1 MIANAELSLSDLWRR
16 QIGRRHCHR
25 DPRPLAAL
33 GYLTNGPV
41 VEDLIEIDKLV
52 LVVVHDETATRG
64 NTLTYVAGYSGCSIP
79 WGIRW
84 GGAEN
89 SLFLKNLLLQPM
101 AGARGQR
108 LDTASESLLRLTL
121 QLDRDMERHLFYG
134 RRCKGSS
141 LRLPKLWGGL
151 RSADAAHIEPGGPE
165 LADYCTR
172 TGRSANDALAF
183 IQRNYFGLVLFP
195 LAWVSSAWQ
204 HAATIFADLRR
215 FPLHQVFP
223 IANLL
228 EDLIGFQGAAEYDFH
243 SNRFRSTSVQPHV
256 AAPAVA

>member
-1 MIANAELSLSDLWRR
+1 MIADAEPSLSDLWRR
-16 QIGRRHCHR
+16 QIGRRHRHR

-52 LVVVHDETATRG
+52 LVVVHDETAARG
-64 NTLTYVAGYSGCSIP
+64 NTMTRVAGYSGCPIP
-79 WGIRW
+79 WGVCW
-84 GGAEN
+84 GGEEN
-89 SLFLKNLLLQPM
+89 SRFLKNLLLQPM

-121 QLDRDMERHLFYG
+121 QLDRDIEQYLFYG
-134 RRCKGSS
+134 RRCKGSQF
-141 LRLPKLWGGL
+141 RLPKLWAGFRPGDTT
-151 RSADAAHIEPGGPE
+151 RIEPGGPE

-172 TGRSANDALAF
+172 TGRSASDALAST
-183 IQRNYFGLVLFP
+183 QRNYFGLVLLP

-215 FPLHQVFP
+215 FSLRQVFP
-223 IANLL
+223 IANLP
-228 EDLIGFQGAAEYDFH
+228 EDLVGFQGAAEYDFH
-243 SNRFRSTSVQPHV
+243 GTRFRSTSVQPHV
-256 AAPAVA
+256 AASAVA

>member
-1 MIANAELSLSDLWRR
+1 MIADAEPSLSDLWRR
-16 QIGRRHCHR
+16 HIGRRHRHR

-52 LVVVHDETATRG
+52 LVVLQDETAARG
-64 NTLTYVAGYSGCSIP
+64 NTLARVAGYSGCRIP

-108 LDTASESLLRLTL
+108 LDTASESLLRLAL
-121 QLDRDMERHLFYG
+121 QLDRDVERHLFYG
-134 RRCKGSS
+134 RRCKGS
-141 LRLPKLWGGL
+141 LFRLPKLWAGF
-151 RSADAAHIEPGGPE
+151 RPADAAHIEPGGPE
-165 LADYCTR
+165 LAEHCAR
-172 TGRSANDALAF
+172 TGSSASDVLAT

-215 FPLHQVFP
+215 FPLRQVFP
-223 IANLL
+223 IANSP
-228 EDLIGFQGAAEYDFH
+228 EDLVGFQEAAEYDFH
-243 SNRFRSTSVQPHV
+243 STRFRSTSIPPH
-256 AAPAVA
+256 AAASAVA